1 MDNWYIEISQP
12 DGIIVINGK
21 KHEFMI
27 GDDSSPVEEWVNS
40 KNKNKDN
47 AKMLVAYLR
56 YIANLRQRNYQ
67 IERAK
72 SIRNLANF
80 IEKTLNLKS
89 IALEG
94 VMLTG
99 YEYTIGGL

>member
-1 MDNWYIEISQP
+1 
-12 DGIIVINGK
+12 
-21 KHEFMI
+21 
-27 GDDSSPVEEWVNS
+27 
-40 KNKNKDN
+40 
-47 AKMLVAYLR
+47 LVAYLR